1 MKAGIAIAAL
11 AAFTLCACDG
21 LVEKVREYDSPRTP
35 STKPQSADATAH
47 ESSSAAQPVAPPDAP
62 IAPPVAPPVAAS
74 NAASPTPV
82 PAPESHLVPFSAG
95 AVDKESEPVALECEF
110 QGLSLPPKFAVY
122 AAGAYAGRKLDYQID
137 RSGHPATQ
145 IDVSVSNDDT
155 PVVLMLGAYEPTV
168 WNIGWSPRTRIVA
181 VLVSGYH
188 RQAIAGLPA
197 SVPRI
202 NSSYDN
208 KGPCGYFYVAEK
220 ELTKLNPLARQL
232 FGRPV
237 TRAYIAKDGVVAVGN
252 GGRSGLVTDAAQ
264 PPSPFRDPDAPLA
277 GEAGLREA
285 VAKGLMREAYESDMR
300 AWQSAYD
307 AARLRDTPPV
317 SGASPSRASGGSPYN
332 TYVVVRPM
340 RVPAGLHG
348 AHSATFIVPRGVQ
361 RPTGDLGHS
370 RILDWNTM
378 SCVGAICRMEE

>member
-21 LVEKVREYDSPRTP
+21 FMDKVREYDSPRSPAKTP
-35 STKPQSADATAH
+35 SAEATSPA
-47 ESSSAAQPVAPPDAP
+47 SSTTQPVAPPAAPDIPP
-62 IAPPVAPPVAAS
+62 IATPVAAS
-74 NAASPTPV
+74 NAAPAKT
-82 PAPESHLVPFSAG
+82 APESRLVPFDAG
-95 AVDKESEPVALECEF
+95 ATDTGGDAVALDCAF

-122 AAGAYAGRKLDYQID
+122 AAGAYAGRRLDYQID
-137 RSGHPATQ
+137 KSGHPATQ
-145 IDVSVSNDDT
+145 IDVSVSNDDM

-168 WNIGWSPRTRIVA
+168 WNIGWSPRTQIVA

-197 SVPRI
+197 AVPRI

-208 KGPCGYFYVAEK
+208 KGPCGYFYVAEN

-264 PPSPFRDPDAPLA
+264 PPGAFRDPDMPLA

-285 VAKGLMREAYESDMR
+285 VSKGLLREAYESDMR

-317 SGASPSRASGGSPYN
+317 SGAAPSRMSGGSPYN

-348 AHSATFIVPRGVQ
+348 AHAATFIVPRGVQ

-378 SCVGAICRMEE
+378 TCVGAICRMGE